1 MAVPSKV
8 LHLRNLPEGCLE
20 TDIRAYCE
28 LFGTINR
35 FLLMSKKQQALVEFS
50 SIDEAAQM
58 LESLSLQPVRLANRY
73 VRHILS
79 KKY

>member
-1 MAVPSKV
+1 
-8 LHLRNLPEGCLE
+8 
-20 TDIRAYCE
+20 
-28 LFGTINR
+28 
-35 FLLMSKKQQALVEFS
+35 MSKKQQALVEFS